1 MKAVF
6 FKYSTNTI
14 IYFICGSL
22 NDTVN
27 SADYIQPNHKMIN
40 EQ

>member
-14 IYFICGSL
+14 IYFVCGL
-22 NDTVN
+22 INDTVS
-27 SADYIQPNHKMIN
+27 SADYIEPKHKMIN